1 MSALIRAQLAPG
13 EAAGPGSAIWWQR
26 PLEEPA
32 PNKLDQ
38 RQHFLT
44 KDPGRTTQQV
54 TAGVEEGGKRVDEGV
69 DVVDVVVV
77 AATPTLPQQEQQQQ
91 QQTKGLRVGVE
102 GGGMEMDS
110 SMGFAI
116 LSKINIASALETQ
129 HAERRSAF

>member
-1 MSALIRAQLAPG
+1 M
-13 EAAGPGSAIWWQR
+13 
-26 PLEEPA
+26 
-32 PNKLDQ
+32 
-38 RQHFLT
+38 
-44 KDPGRTTQQV
+44 
-54 TAGVEEGGKRVDEGV
+54 DEGV